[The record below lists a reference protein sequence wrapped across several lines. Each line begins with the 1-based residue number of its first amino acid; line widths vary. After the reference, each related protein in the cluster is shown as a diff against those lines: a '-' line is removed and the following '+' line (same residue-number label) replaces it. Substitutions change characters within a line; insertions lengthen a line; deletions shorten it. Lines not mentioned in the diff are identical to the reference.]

1 MRPHRSLALA
11 VGGAAALTLVVAQ
24 PATAATATTW
34 TQAGDSWWSTASW
47 TSSVPAAGDDV
58 AFAGGVRS
66 TYDYPGNTA
75 FASFHFTNE
84 HTVANG
90 GGSIEL
96 TGGLAVDAGAAVRIE
111 PLLTA
116 SASQNWVVGSGAT
129 LTLPSQVRVS
139 NASTLSLFVDG
150 TMEVSDLDG
159 LATACIVK
167 YGSGPLRFLSG
178 GGGVGTCAG
187 QPAGLLVAAGE
198 VTIVGTANLGGKD
211 FAVAGGLLTGGTEAG
226 AAVVHALNLTGVGV
240 LSPGASSGD
249 DFGKLDLWG
258 TSAWTGGTYQVD
270 WDPAG
275 GRVDLVTG
283 VNQAIS
289 VAATKLDIRLAGTPT
304 AGQRARIVSSDVGFT
319 GLFASPAGIALAE
332 GEEFT
337 SRGQVYA
344 IHYIAGPGDNGAEIE
359 WLRAAP
365 VAPPVAPPAPAL
377 AATGADTAWPLAL
390 AAVAVLGTGSLL
402 VVRGR
407 RMRARRSR

>member
-47 TSSVPAAGDDV
+47 TSSAPAAGDDV
-58 AFAGGVRS
+58 VFAGGLRS
-66 TYDYPGNTA
+66 TYNYPGNTA
-75 FASFHFTNE
+75 FSSFHFTNE

-96 TGGLAVDAGAAVRIE
+96 TGGLTVDAGAAARID

-139 NASTLSLFVDG
+139 NASTLSLYVDG

-167 YGSGPLRFLSG
+167 YGSGLLRFLGG

-187 QPAGLLVAAGE
+187 QADGLLVAAGE
-198 VTIVGTANLGGKD
+198 VTIDGTANLGGKD

-249 DFGKLDLWG
+249 DFGRLDLWG

-275 GRVDLVTG
+275 AGRVDLVTG

-365 VAPPVAPPAPAL
+365 APAAGGTDPTL
-377 AATGADTAWPLAL
+377 ASSGAELLPLGVL
-390 AAVAVLGTGSLL
+390 SAVLLGTGALL